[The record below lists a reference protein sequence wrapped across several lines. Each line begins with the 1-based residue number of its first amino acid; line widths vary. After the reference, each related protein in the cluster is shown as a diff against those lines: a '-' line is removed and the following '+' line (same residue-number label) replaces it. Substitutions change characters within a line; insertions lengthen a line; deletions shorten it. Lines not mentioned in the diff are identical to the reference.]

1 MDKFRCGS
9 AMHIQCKRKASN
21 QKNSQRGLTLHII
34 KECLNQDFDYLRSAT
49 TRSLWNRLR
58 RWRQPILYPSR
69 SSQIN
74 TQQTILCILTIL
86 PIALWLL
93 RCGESP
99 LPIQHN
105 AADECT
111 NIYTKQ
117 NDKREIIPTPKRQK
131 MLRQKE
137 RWSTAINIHCRRGP
151 ERALRR
157 GAITLCLAKCMLA
170 FRECR
175 ESRHNSRSNNYSQSK
190 MGNKIN
196 YVHGVRRSAV
206 FDL

>member
-1 MDKFRCGS
+1 MEKHNVQPKLTARAQIAYNQRMFKSRFWLLAERDYPQPLESSSTTTTAHIIAIEKF
-9 AMHIQCKRKASN
+9 ANKHPTNYIMHI
-21 QKNSQRGLTLHII
+21 LY
-34 KECLNQDFDYLRSAT
+34 CLQAVVVT
-49 TRSLWNRLR
+49 
-58 RWRQPILYPSR
+58 
-69 SSQIN
+69 
-74 TQQTILCILTIL
+74 
-86 PIALWLL
+86 AV
-93 RCGESP
+93 CGESTV
-99 LPIQHN
+99 LPIQHST
-105 AADECT
+105 ADECT

-117 NDKREIIPTPKRQK
+117 NDKRKIIPTPKRHK

-151 ERALRR
+151 ACAEKRCNN
-157 GAITLCLAKCMLA
+157 TLFSEMRIYMMLA